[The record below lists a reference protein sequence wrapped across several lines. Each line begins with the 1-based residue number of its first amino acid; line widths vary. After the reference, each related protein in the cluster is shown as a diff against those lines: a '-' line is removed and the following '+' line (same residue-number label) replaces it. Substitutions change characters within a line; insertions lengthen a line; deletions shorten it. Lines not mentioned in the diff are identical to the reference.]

1 MPPPCTRRTDSSK
14 HRVRQYTD
22 KLLSI
27 QGAKYRSASEDNRC
41 KQSSP
46 VKSVNET
53 NLAPIPE
60 ERYSMIENEN
70 FQFDQHQLPPAETS
84 SAKFEFPAAFSSK
97 ISDSQ
102 SDTNSIKSKNEQL
115 RQEFFKDLYSSNK
128 NDNNYNN
135 TGPKDQDSLKRK
147 KQLIS
152 AAFTNSSHCQ
162 QQQSAVDS
170 GHQSSAD
177 SSPKQLTP
185 VNPLLA
191 RSRSASPLTFTS
203 CVKIQYKPKMAIPP
217 PRELYGRNQFELSR
231 SQSASNVLNY
241 PRPLDNNNKHKKL
254 SNNYLNNDNNCSS
267 DNNYNNGVY
276 HAEPFYPDE
285 LPPEIPPPPRPPL
298 PKDYLHEMQ
307 HHPHQ
312 EENQNYFLSLP
323 RDWNVLARSA
333 SYSALLR

>member
-84 SAKFEFPAAFSSK
+84 SAKFEFPATFSSK

-162 QQQSAVDS
+162 QQSAVDS

-217 PRELYGRNQFELSR
+217 PRELYGKNQFELSR
-231 SQSASNVLNY
+231 SQSASNVLNH
-241 PRPLDNNNKHKKL
+241 PCPLDNNKHTKL
-254 SNNYLNNDNNCSS
+254 SNNYLNNNNNCSS
-267 DNNYNNGVY
+267 DNNYNGVY

>member
-27 QGAKYRSASEDNRC
+27 QGAKYRSASEDRC
-41 KQSSP
+41 KQSP
-46 VKSVNET
+46 VKSVET

-70 FQFDQHQLPPAETS
+70 FQFDQNQLPAATTS
-84 SAKFEFPAAFSSK
+84 ASTKFEFTASSK
-97 ISDSQ
+97 ISESQ

-115 RQEFFKDLYSSNK
+115 RQEFFKDLYSSN
-128 NDNNYNN
+128 DNN
-135 TGPKDQDSLKRK
+135 TSPKDQDSLKRK

-152 AAFTNSSHCQ
+152 AAFTNSSHCL

-217 PRELYGRNQFELSR
+217 TLYNGQNQFELSR

-241 PRPLDNNNKHKKL
+241 PPSDNINKQIKLL
-254 SNNYLNNDNNCSS
+254 SNNYLDNYPNNS
-267 DNNYNNGVY
+267 NGVY

-285 LPPEIPPPPRPPL
+285 PPEIPPPPRPPL

-307 HHPHQ
+307 HQQ

>member
-27 QGAKYRSASEDNRC
+27 QGAKYRSTSEDRC
-41 KQSSP
+41 KQSP
-46 VKSVNET
+46 VKSVET

-70 FQFDQHQLPPAETS
+70 FQFDNHQLQAA
-84 SAKFEFPAAFSSK
+84 AKFEFPTSK
-97 ISDSQ
+97 ISESQ

-115 RQEFFKDLYSSNK
+115 RQEFFKDLYSSN
-128 NDNNYNN
+128 NNNYNN

-203 CVKIQYKPKMAIPP
+203 CVKIQYKPKMVIPP
-217 PRELYGRNQFELSR
+217 TLPLYGQNQFELSR

-241 PRPLDNNNKHKKL
+241 PLDNNKQITL
-254 SNNYLNNDNNCSS
+254 SNNYPANYYPDNS
-267 DNNYNNGVY
+267 NGVY
-276 HAEPFYPDE
+276 HAEPFYQDE